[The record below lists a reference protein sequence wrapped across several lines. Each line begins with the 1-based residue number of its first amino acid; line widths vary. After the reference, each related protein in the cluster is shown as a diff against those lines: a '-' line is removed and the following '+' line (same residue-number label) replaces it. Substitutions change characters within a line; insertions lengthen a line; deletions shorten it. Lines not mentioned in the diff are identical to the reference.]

1 MSIIYSKK
9 DQDLHNNPEQTTDK
23 VILAVMSDLNR
34 RSIVGI
40 KKYNTTLSDAN
51 LSHLDYL
58 HHAYEEALDMANYL
72 KGAIIKLNENKHNS

>member
-40 KKYNTTLSDAN
+40 KKYNTTISDAN
-51 LSHLDYL
+51 LTHLDYL
-58 HHAYEEALDMANYL
+58 QHAYEEALDMANYL
-72 KGAIIKLNENKHNS
+72 KGAILKLKENE